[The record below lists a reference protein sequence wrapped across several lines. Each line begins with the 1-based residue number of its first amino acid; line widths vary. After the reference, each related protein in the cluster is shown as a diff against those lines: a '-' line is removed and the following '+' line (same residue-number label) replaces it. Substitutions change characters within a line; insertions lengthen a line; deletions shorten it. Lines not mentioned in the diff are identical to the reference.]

1 MTFSRPKKL
10 THIERSSPLP
20 SRENGHSAFWSRENG
35 RGFHFGIEAEY
46 LLVEAE
52 TFRPLW
58 HHDLDFEELN
68 AALETIPVADLPPLD
83 GLELEPP
90 HRKLMPFVVEGY
102 HLPSPEI
109 SPRNLLPKGIEIR
122 TPVCPSIGS
131 CLESLRVLHERMQVA
146 LGELGYQA
154 VSMSHHP
161 TADHFEGPQ
170 NKRRHDFWQ
179 WAMLAMT
186 TYGPDVNVSLPPD
199 LNERL
204 DFADLHAK
212 VNYYAPALTALSLA
226 SPFYLSRLWE
236 IRGRVGKSIR
246 TYRRSVIAPAIELHP
261 HEAGRLEYK
270 TFETSNRLG
279 DFHAFFLLWL
289 ELLLDD
295 GLHGRASDQTRIYDL
310 GAVAR
315 DGLAAETVRDRAAEV
330 LERAPGAL
338 AAQGFDPGPL
348 EPFRLRLETG
358 RLPADDLI
366 DLYERERSIH
376 AVLRD
381 LATLVPAE
389 RAVARHVAAVAG

>member
-1 MTFSRPKKL
+1 MT
-10 THIERSSPLP
+10 H
-20 SRENGHSAFWSRENG
+20 GNG
-35 RGFHFGIEAEY
+35 RGFHFGIEAEF
-46 LLVEAE
+46 LLVEKE

-58 HHDLDFEELN
+58 HHDLEFESLN
-68 AALETIPVADLPPLD
+68 AALETIPAQDLPPLD

-102 HLPSPEI
+102 HLPAPELT
-109 SPRNLLPKGIEIR
+109 PRDLLPKGIEIR
-122 TPVCPSIGS
+122 TPVCSSIES
-131 CLESLRVLHERMQVA
+131 CLECLQVLHDRMQGA
-146 LGELGYQA
+146 LAELGYRA

-161 TADHFEGPQ
+161 TADRFEGPQ

-179 WAMLAMT
+179 WAMQAMV
-186 TYGPDVNVSLPPD
+186 TYGPDINVSLPPD

-226 SPFYLSRLWE
+226 SPFYLDRLWM

-270 TFETSNRLG
+270 TFEASNRLE
-279 DFHAFFLLWL
+279 DFQAYFLLWL

-295 GLHGRASDQTRIYDL
+295 GLRGRASDQTRIYDL

-315 DGLAAETVRDRAAEV
+315 DGLAAETVHERAAEV
-330 LERAPGAL
+330 LDRAPDIL
-338 AAQGFDPGPL
+338 AARGFDPGPL
-348 EPFRLRLETG
+348 ESFRLRLGTG

-366 DLYERERSIH
+366 DLFEFEGSI
-376 AVLRD
+376 AGVLRH
-381 LATLVPAE
+381 LATLVPAAGAGTKPCGVM
-389 RAVARHVAAVAG
+389 AV

>member
-1 MTFSRPKKL
+1 L
-10 THIERSSPLP
+10 TSQKNGPVSSWI
-20 SRENGHSAFWSRENG
+20 REKG
-35 RGFHFGIEAEY
+35 RGFYFGIEAEY
-46 LLVEAE
+46 LLVDAE

-58 HHDLDFEELN
+58 YQDLEFEELY
-68 AALETIPVADLPPLD
+68 AAMETVSFGDLPPLD

-102 HLPSPEI
+102 HLPSPEL
-109 SPRNLLPKGIEIR
+109 SPRDLLPKGIEIR
-122 TPVCPSIGS
+122 TPVCPSIET
-131 CLESLRVLHERMQVA
+131 CLNCLKLLHERMQLA
-146 LGELGYQA
+146 LAGVGYRA

-161 TADHFEGPQ
+161 TADRFEGPQ

-179 WAMLAMT
+179 WAMQAMV
-186 TYGPDVNVSLPPD
+186 TYGPDVNVSLPPE

-212 VNYYAPALTALSLA
+212 VNYYAPSLTALSLA
-226 SPFYLSRLWE
+226 SPFYLGRLWK

-270 TFETSNRLG
+270 TFETSHRLE
-279 DFHAFFLLWL
+279 DFHAYFLLWL

-295 GLHGRASDQTRIYDL
+295 GLHGRASEQSRIYDL

-315 DGLAAETVRDRAAEV
+315 DGMAAETVRERAEEV
-330 LERAPGAL
+330 LGRAPDVL
-338 AAQGFDPGPL
+338 TAQGFDPGPI
-348 EPFRLRLETG
+348 EPFRRRLETG
-358 RLPADDLI
+358 RLPADDLVE
-366 DLYERERSIH
+366 LFERERSIPG
-376 AVLRD
+376 VLRH

-389 RAVARHVAAVAG
+389 SAETRPLEAVSG

>member
-1 MTFSRPKKL
+1 MTRQ
-10 THIERSSPLP
+10 
-20 SRENGHSAFWSRENG
+20 NGRMASWNRENG

-46 LLVEAE
+46 LLVDSE

-58 HHDLDFEELN
+58 HHDLTFETLN
-68 AALETIPVADLPPLD
+68 GALETIAFDDLPPLG

-90 HRKLMPFVVEGY
+90 HTKLMPFVVEGY
-102 HLPSPEI
+102 HLPSPEM
-109 SPRNLLPKGIEIR
+109 SPRDLLPKGIEIR
-122 TPVCPSIGS
+122 TPVCASIET
-131 CLESLRVLHERMQVA
+131 CLEGLRLLHERMQHA

-161 TADHFEGPQ
+161 TADRFEGPQ

-179 WAMLAMT
+179 WAMQAMV
-186 TYGPDVNVSLPPD
+186 TYGPDMNISLPAEQ
-199 LNERL
+199 NARL

-212 VNYYAPALTALSLA
+212 VNYYAPALTALTLA
-226 SPFYLSRLWE
+226 SPFYQNGLWK

-261 HEAGRLEYK
+261 EEAGRLEYK
-270 TFETSNRLG
+270 TFETTNRLE

-315 DGLAAETVRDRAAEV
+315 DGLAAETIRDRAAEV
-330 LERAPGAL
+330 LDRAPGVL
-338 AAQGFDPGPL
+338 AARGFYPGPL
-348 EPFRLRLETG
+348 EPMRRRLETG

-366 DLYERERSIH
+366 DLYEREGSIP
-376 AVLRD
+376 AVLRH

-389 RAVARHVAAVAG
+389 MVEATPIGLVTG

>member
-1 MTFSRPKKL
+1 VASWA
-10 THIERSSPLP
+10 H
-20 SRENGHSAFWSRENG
+20 ENG
-35 RGFHFGIEAEY
+35 RGFHFGIEAEF
-46 LLVEAE
+46 LLVDAE

-58 HHDLDFEELN
+58 HHDLEFESLN
-68 AALETIPVADLPPLD
+68 AALETIPVLDLPPLD

-102 HLPSPEI
+102 HLPSPEL
-109 SPRNLLPKGIEIR
+109 SPRDLLPKGIEIR
-122 TPVCPSIGS
+122 TPVCSSIET
-131 CLESLRVLHERMQVA
+131 CLETLWVLHQRMQLA
-146 LGELGYQA
+146 LGEIGYRA
-154 VSMSHHP
+154 VSLSHHP
-161 TADHFEGPQ
+161 TAERFEGPQ

-179 WAMLAMT
+179 WAMQAMV

-226 SPFYLSRLWE
+226 SPFYLGELWK

-261 HEAGRLEYK
+261 DEAGRLEYK
-270 TFETSNRLG
+270 TFESTNRLE
-279 DFHAFFLLWL
+279 DYHAYFLLWL

-295 GLHGRASDQTRIYDL
+295 GLRGRASEQTRIYDL

-315 DGLAAETVRDRAAEV
+315 DGLMAESVGERAAEV

-338 AAQGFDPGPL
+338 STWGFDSGPL
-348 EPFRLRLETG
+348 APLLYRLETG
-358 RLPADDLI
+358 RLPADELI
-366 DLYERERSIH
+366 NLYERELSIPL
-376 AVLRD
+376 VLRHLD
-381 LATLVPAE
+381 TLIPAE
-389 RAVARHVAAVAG
+389 VFQAKPADLVTG

>member
-1 MTFSRPKKL
+1 L
-10 THIERSSPLP
+10 TN
-20 SRENGHSAFWSRENG
+20 RENGRAPSWTHENG

-46 LLVEAE
+46 LIVDAE

-58 HHDLDFEELN
+58 YHDLEFESLN
-68 AALETIPVADLPPLD
+68 AAMEAIPVGDLLPLD

-102 HLPSPEI
+102 HLPAPEL
-109 SPRNLLPKGIEIR
+109 SPRDLLPKGIEIR
-122 TPVCPSIGS
+122 TPVCPSIQT
-131 CLESLRVLHERMQVA
+131 CLETLRVLNERLQVA
-146 LGELGYQA
+146 LGELGYRA

-161 TADHFEGPQ
+161 TADRFEGPQ

-186 TYGPDVNVSLPPD
+186 TYGPDMNVSLPPE

-226 SPFYLSRLWE
+226 SPFYLDRLWR

-261 HEAGRLEYK
+261 QEAGRLEYK
-270 TFETSNRLG
+270 TFETSNRLE

-295 GLHGRASDQTRIYDL
+295 GLHGRASEQTRIYDL
-310 GAVAR
+310 GAAAR
-315 DGLAAETVRDRAAEV
+315 DGLAAETVRERAAEV
-330 LERAPGAL
+330 LDRAPGVL
-338 AAQGFDPGPL
+338 AARGFDPGPL
-348 EPFRLRLETG
+348 ASFRLRLETG

-366 DLYERERSIH
+366 DQFEFEQSIPG
-376 AVLRD
+376 VLRH
-381 LATLVPAE
+381 LATLVPVTCAGT
-389 RAVARHVAAVAG
+389 RPFGATAV